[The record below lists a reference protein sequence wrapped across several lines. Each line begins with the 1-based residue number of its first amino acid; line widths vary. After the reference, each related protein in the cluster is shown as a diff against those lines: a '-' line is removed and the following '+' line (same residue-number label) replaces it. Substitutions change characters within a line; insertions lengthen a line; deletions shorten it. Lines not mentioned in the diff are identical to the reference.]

1 MRRSPINLPLTL
13 ARYAYLKQMIQ
24 KVINFFSIFIAV
36 SPWIITS
43 QTTAPKV
50 YSTSEISSLEAPKID
65 GFINDIIWNKVP
77 WGTNFIEVSPDENT
91 NPSEQTKFKILYD
104 QKYLYIAL
112 LALDNSPE
120 HITKR
125 LSRRDGFEGDR
136 INVLIDSYH
145 DLRTAFLF
153 TVTAAGVRGDEIAT
167 NNGDDIDD
175 SWNPIWSA
183 KAQIISL
190 GWSAEMKIPLSQL
203 RFSNAKEQ
211 VWGLNVVRNLFRE
224 NELSAW
230 DRIPVGSAGWVSEA
244 GELRGLKNIK
254 PQRQIEVQ
262 PFLAVQQE
270 TYEAEVGNPYR
281 NGRDSRINGGLDAK
295 IGITNDLTLD
305 LTVNPDFGQVEA
317 DPAAIA
323 LDGFE
328 IFNKEQ
334 RPFFVENKNIFDYR
348 YAGNRDNLFF
358 SRRIGRSPQVY
369 PQTPDNSY
377 SDRPQNTTILGAAK
391 FSGKTKKG
399 WSIGILESMTSK
411 EFSEIN
417 TNGVISESLVEPF
430 TNYFVGRVQK
440 DMNKRNTFL
449 GGIFTATNRS
459 INALTS
465 ELRTAAYTGGF
476 DFRHQWNDRTYY
488 FQTNVVMSHVK
499 GSPESILATQQSL
512 THLFDRVDA
521 THVQLDP
528 TRTSLTGTGG
538 LVEIGKDGGQ
548 NWNYDMGFKWSS
560 PELEL
565 NDIGFLK
572 RADQKFQFFNLK
584 YRTAKPISVFRNI
597 NLDFSQFNAF
607 DFEGNH
613 NRTQYQLRT
622 RLRFL
627 NNSRI
632 SSWLTHK
639 PRIYDNTTLRGGP
652 RWRFSEENF
661 KSLFFRSDDRKKFYT
676 KIGVIHSQ
684 SKDNNVSFLKFEVDL
699 NFQIMDAFNISLA
712 TEYSKRPNK
721 TQYITQKDF
730 LTTKRYILGTIDN
743 ETFRSTLRIN
753 YTLKPNL
760 SLQYY
765 AQPFISR
772 GRYSDFKYVTD
783 ATANRLADRF
793 QLYDNAQ
800 VQFQDDTYYF
810 DDNLDGTSDYNM
822 SNPDFS
828 VVQFN
833 SNLVLRW
840 EYIPG
845 SELFL
850 VWSQGI
856 RTDVSLE
863 NGLIGGAQSGILE
876 QQPQNIFLIKATYR
890 FNL

>member
-1 MRRSPINLPLTL
+1 MPTQNIMT
-13 ARYAYLKQMIQ
+13 Q
-24 KVINFFSIFIAV
+24 KFIKKISLFIAI
-36 SPWIITS
+36 SPWFVCS
-43 QTTAPKV
+43 QTTPPKV
-50 YSTSEISSLEAPKID
+50 YSTTEITSLEAPEMD
-65 GFINDIIWNKVP
+65 GFINDKIWNNVP
-77 WGTNFIEVSPDENT
+77 WGSNFIEVNPDENT
-91 NPSEQTKFKILYD
+91 APTEQTKFKILYD

-112 LALDNSPE
+112 LALDASPK

-153 TVTAAGVRGDEIAT
+153 TVTAAGVRGDEIVT

-183 KAQIISL
+183 KAQIIL
-190 GWSAEMKIPLSQL
+190 EGWSAEMKIPLSQL
-203 RFSNAKEQ
+203 RFGNAREQ

-254 PQRQIEVQ
+254 PQKQIEVQ
-262 PFLAVQQE
+262 PFLAVQKE
-270 TYEAEVGNPYR
+270 TYEAEIGNPYR
-281 NGRDSRINGGLDAK
+281 DGHDSKINAGLDAK

-305 LTVNPDFGQVEA
+305 LTINPDFGQVEA

-334 RPFFVENKNIFDYR
+334 RPFFIENKNIFDYR

-369 PQTPDNSY
+369 SQNPENSY
-377 SDRPQNTTILGAAK
+377 IDRPQNTTILGAAK

-417 TNGVISESLVEPF
+417 TNGAISESLIEPF
-430 TNYFVGRVQK
+430 TNYFVGRAQK
-440 DMNKRNTFL
+440 DMNERNTFL

-459 INALTS
+459 LTEATS
-465 ELRTAAYTGGF
+465 ELREAAYSGGI
-476 DFRHQWNDRTYY
+476 DFRHQWKNRTYY
-488 FQTNVVMSHVK
+488 FQTNFVMSHVK

-538 LVEIGKDGGQ
+538 LVEFGKDGGQ

-572 RADQKFQFFNLK
+572 RSDQKFQFFNLK
-584 YRTAKPISVFRNI
+584 YRTAKPVSIFRNI
-597 NLDFSQFNAF
+597 NFDFSQFNAY

-613 NRTQYQLRT
+613 NRAQYQLRT

-627 NNSRI
+627 NNSAI
-632 SSWLTHK
+632 SSWLTYR
-639 PRIYDNTTLRGGP
+639 PRIYDNTALRGGP

-661 KSLFFRSDDRKKFYT
+661 KSLFFRSDDRKKFNT
-676 KIGVIHSQ
+676 KIGVMHSQ
-684 SKDNNVSFLKFEVDL
+684 SKDNNVSFLKFEVDFNYQILDAL
-699 NFQIMDAFNISLA
+699 NVSLA

-743 ETFRSTLRIN
+743 QTFRSTFRIN
-753 YTLKPNL
+753 YTINPNL

-783 ATANRLADRF
+783 ATANRLSDRF
-793 QLYDNAQ
+793 QFYDNTQ
-800 VQFQDDTYYF
+800 VQYEEGTYYF
-810 DDNLDGTSDYNM
+810 DDNLDGLDDYSM

-863 NGLIGGAQSGILE
+863 NGLIEIAQNGILE
-876 QQPQNIFLIKATYR
+876 HQPQNIFLIKATYR

>member
-1 MRRSPINLPLTL
+1 MSTQNIMTPKFIKKISL
-13 ARYAYLKQMIQ
+13 
-24 KVINFFSIFIAV
+24 FIAI
-36 SPWIITS
+36 SPWFVCS
-43 QTTAPKV
+43 QTTLPKV
-50 YSTSEISSLEAPKID
+50 YSTTEISSVEAPEMD
-65 GFINDIIWNKVP
+65 GFINDKIWNNVP
-77 WGTNFIEVSPDENT
+77 WGSNFIEVNPDENT
-91 NPSEQTKFKILYD
+91 APTEQTKFKILYD

-112 LALDNSPE
+112 LALDASPK

-153 TVTAAGVRGDEIAT
+153 TVTAAGVRGDEIVT

-183 KAQIISL
+183 KAQIIL
-190 GWSAEMKIPLSQL
+190 EGWSAEMKIPLSQL
-203 RFSNAKEQ
+203 RFGNARQQ
-211 VWGLNVVRNLFRE
+211 VWGFNVVRNLFRE

-254 PQRQIEVQ
+254 PQKQIEVQ
-262 PFLAVQQE
+262 PFLAVQKE
-270 TYEAEVGNPYR
+270 TYEAEIGNPYR
-281 NGRDSRINGGLDAK
+281 DGHDSKINAGLDAK

-305 LTVNPDFGQVEA
+305 LTINPDFGQVEA

-334 RPFFVENKNIFDYR
+334 RPFFIENKNIFDYR
-348 YAGNRDNLFF
+348 YAGGYSRDNLFF
-358 SRRIGRSPQVY
+358 SRRIGRVPQFFPAIEEGAY
-369 PQTPDNSY
+369 TN
-377 SDRPQNTTILGAAK
+377 RPGNTKILGAIK
-391 FSGKTKKG
+391 FSGKTKNG
-399 WSIGILESMTSK
+399 WSIGVLESMASEEYLEINNGGLTSK
-411 EFSEIN
+411 
-417 TNGVISESLVEPF
+417 SLIEPL

-440 DMNKRNTFL
+440 DMNNRNTFL

-459 INALTS
+459 LTEATS
-465 ELRTAAYTGGF
+465 GLREAAYSGGI
-476 DFRHQWNDRTYY
+476 DFRHQWKDRTYY
-488 FQTNVVMSHVK
+488 LQTNFVMSHVK

-538 LVEIGKDGGQ
+538 LFEIGKDGGK
-548 NWNYDMGFKWSS
+548 NWNYDLSIKWSS

-565 NDIGFLK
+565 NDIGFL
-572 RADQKFQFFNLK
+572 RRTDYKFQVFNLK
-584 YRTAKPISVFRNI
+584 YQTAKPFSIFRRI
-597 NLDFSQFNAF
+597 NLDFNQFTSF
-607 DFEGNH
+607 DFENNH
-613 NRTQYQLRT
+613 NRTQYRFRP
-622 RLRFL
+622 RLTFL
-627 NNSRI
+627 DNSRI
-632 SSWLTHK
+632 NLGITHR
-639 PRIYDNTTLRGGP
+639 PRIYKNTELRGGP
-652 RWRFSEENF
+652 RWRFSEENS
-661 KSLFFRSDDRKKFYT
+661 KSLFFNTDERKKING
-676 KIGVIHSQ
+676 KIGVVHS
-684 SKDNNVSFLKFEVDL
+684 KLKENNASVLKFELDFNCQVINAL
-699 NFQIMDAFNISLA
+699 NFTLSTEFSKQFNQ
-712 TEYSKRPNK
+712 
-721 TQYITQKDF
+721 TQYITQKAY
-730 LTTKRYILGTIDN
+730 LNSKRYILGSIDN
-743 ETFRSTLRIN
+743 QTLQSTFRIN
-753 YTLKPNL
+753 YTINPNL

-765 AQPFISR
+765 AQPFISK
-772 GRYSDFKYVTD
+772 GWYSDFKYVTD
-783 ATANRLADRF
+783 ATANRLSDRF
-793 QLYDNAQ
+793 QLYDNTQ
-800 VQFQDDTYYF
+800 VQYDEGTYYF
-810 DDNLDGTSDYNM
+810 DDNLDGLDDYSM

-863 NGLIGGAQSGILE
+863 NGLIEGAQNGIL
-876 QQPQNIFLIKATYR
+876 QHQPQNIFLIKATYR